1 LNNGKILKIFK
12 ELNQCT
18 NLKKQRRNRGEKKMY
33 KKRMKDRGENE
44 KNVERGDN
52 QQAYLQQMVC

>member
-33 KKRMKDRGENE
+33 KKRMKDRKIREE
-44 KNVERGDN
+44 KMRR
-52 QQAYLQQMVC
+52 M

>member
-1 LNNGKILKIFK
+1 
-12 ELNQCT
+12 
-18 NLKKQRRNRGEKKMY
+18 MY